1 MTTYIF
7 KIITL
12 LGGLALFLFGMDVM
26 GKALERQAGG
36 KLQTILAKM
45 SSNVFKG
52 FLLGLGVTAVIQSSS
67 ATTVM
72 VVGFVNSGIMTL
84 KQAVGVIMGSNI
96 GTTVTAWIL
105 SLSGL
110 EGDSFLIKLFKPSTL
125 APLIGVIGVVMY
137 MGKNEKRKG
146 IGTICLGFMALMT
159 GMDIMGDSME
169 FLESEPWFAQL
180 MISFSNPIIGIIG
193 IVMYMG
199 KNEKRRGIG
208 TICLGFMALMTGMD
222 LMSSSMSFLKS
233 EAWFADLMISF
244 TNPVLGILFGA
255 VLTAVIQSSSASVG
269 ILQGLCVTGAVT
281 YGAAIPI
288 ILGQNIGT
296 CITAIMGAIG
306 ANRNARRTA
315 MVHLLFNVVGAVM
328 FAVVFY
334 GLGMVIEW
342 SFLEESV
349 QAWDISLIHTAFNIV
364 ATAVLMPMNGL
375 LVKLAYLI
383 IPHEYTPQKE
393 ELLDERLLAT
403 PAVAVQRAHEI
414 AGEMASDAAKAMEKA
429 MGLTKVFDAAILE
442 EVTALEDKTDRYE
455 DALNTYLVKLSAM
468 NLSVHDNR
476 ILNTLLY
483 TVSDIERMADHAM
496 AIAKAAQEMA
506 EKKIEFSSQARGE
519 LAVLEQAVL
528 DIVNRTVAAYGSF
541 DLGSAVK
548 IEPQEQVVDALVREV
563 KSRHVRRLRDGKC
576 TVEYGFVL
584 EDLLTAC
591 ERTADHCSNI
601 AVEMLQ
607 VSEGKLEAHEY
618 LNALKA
624 GELHESAAFSERFAR
639 YKAQY
644 AFPEE

>member
-1 MTTYIF
+1 MTAYIF

-45 SSNVFKG
+45 SSNVFMG

-67 ATTVM
+67 ATTVL

-84 KQAVGVIMGSNI
+84 KQAVGGIMGSII

-110 EGDSFLIKLFKPSTL
+110 EGDSFIIKLFKPSTL
-125 APLIGVIGVVMY
+125 APLIGIIGVIQY

-146 IGTICLGFMALMT
+146 IGTIMLGFMALMT

-180 MISFSNPIIGIIG
+180 MISFSNPI
-193 IVMYMG
+193 V
-199 KNEKRRGIG
+199 
-208 TICLGFMALMTGMD
+208 
-222 LMSSSMSFLKS
+222 
-233 EAWFADLMISF
+233 
-244 TNPVLGILFGA
+244 GILFGA
-255 VLTAVIQSSSASVG
+255 GLTAIIQSSSASVG
-269 ILQGLCVTGAVT
+269 ILQGLCGTGVVT
-281 YGAAIPI
+281 YGSAIPI

-315 MVHLLFNVVGAVM
+315 MVHLLFNVVGVLV
-328 FAVVFY
+328 FVVAFY
-334 GLGMVIEW
+334 GMGMFIDW
-342 SFLEESV
+342 KFLSETAA
-349 QAWDISLIHTAFNIV
+349 AWDIAVIHTCFNV
-364 ATAVLMPMNGL
+364 AATIVLMPLNGM
-375 LVKLAYLI
+375 LVKLAFLF
-383 IPHEYTPQKE
+383 IPKEQTPQKV

-403 PAVAVQRAHEI
+403 PAVAVQRAQKI
-414 AGEMASDAAKAMEKA
+414 AGEMAADAAKAMHLA
-429 MGLTKVFDAAILE
+429 MGLTKKFDAAVME
-442 EVTALEDKTDRYE
+442 QVMELEDKTDQYE
-455 DALNTYLVKLSAM
+455 DALGTYLVKLSGM
-468 NLSVHDNR
+468 NLSVSDNR

-496 AIAKAAQEMA
+496 AIAKAALEME
-506 EKKIEFSSQARGE
+506 EKKIEFSNQAKGE

-528 DIVNRTVAAYGSF
+528 DIVDRTVAAYGSF
-541 DLGSAVK
+541 NLDLAIK

-563 KSRHVRRLRDGKC
+563 KSRHVRRLRDGLC

-591 ERTADHCSNI
+591 ARTADHCSNV

-607 VSEGKLEAHEY
+607 VAEGKLEAHEY

-624 GELHESAAFSERFAR
+624 GELYESAAFAEHFAR
-639 YKAQY
+639 YKAKY
-644 AFPEE
+644 AFPEET

>member
-1 MTTYIF
+1 MTAYIF
-7 KIITL
+7 NIITL

-125 APLIGVIGVVMY
+125 APLIGIIGVVMY
-137 MGKNEKRKG
+137 MGKNEKRRG

-180 MISFSNPIIGIIG
+180 MISFSNPIIGI
-193 IVMYMG
+193 
-199 KNEKRRGIG
+199 
-208 TICLGFMALMTGMD
+208 
-222 LMSSSMSFLKS
+222 
-233 EAWFADLMISF
+233 
-244 TNPVLGILFGA
+244 LFGA
-255 VLTAVIQSSSASVG
+255 ALTAIIQSSSASIG

-334 GLGMVIEW
+334 GLGMFIEW
-342 SFLEESV
+342 QFLGDTV
-349 QAWDISLIHTAFNIV
+349 QAWDISLIHTAFNVV

-375 LVKLAYLI
+375 LVKLAYLF
-383 IPHEYTPQKE
+383 IPAEHTPQKE
-393 ELLDERLLAT
+393 ALLDERLLAT

-414 AGEMASDAAKAMEKA
+414 AGEMAADAAKAMHLA
-429 MGLTKVFDAAILE
+429 MELTKKFDASVMEQIA
-442 EVTALEDKTDRYE
+442 ALEDKTDRYQ
-455 DALNTYLVKLSAM
+455 DALGTYLVKLSGM

-496 AIAKAAQEMA
+496 AIAKAALEME
-506 EKKIEFSSQARGE
+506 EKKIEFSDQAKGE

-528 DIVNRTVAAYGSF
+528 DIVDRTVAAYGSF
-541 DLGSAVK
+541 DLGNAVK

-563 KSRHVRRLRDGKC
+563 KSRHVRRLRDGLC

-584 EDLLTAC
+584 DDLLTAC

-607 VSEGKLEAHEY
+607 VAEGKLEAHEY

-644 AFPEE
+644 AFPEEG

>member
-7 KIITL
+7 KIISL
-12 LGGLALFLFGMDVM
+12 LGGLSLFLFGMDIM

-36 KLQTILAKM
+36 RLQTILSKM
-45 SSNVFKG
+45 SGKVWKG
-52 FLLGLGVTAVIQSSS
+52 FLLGAAVTAVIQSSS

-84 KQAVGVIMGSNI
+84 KQAVGVIMGSNV

-125 APLIGVIGVVMY
+125 APLIGIIGIVLY
-137 MGKNEKRKG
+137 MGKSEKRKG
-146 IGTICLGFMALMT
+146 IGTIM
-159 GMDIMGDSME
+159 
-169 FLESEPWFAQL
+169 
-180 MISFSNPIIGIIG
+180 
-193 IVMYMG
+193 
-199 KNEKRRGIG
+199 
-208 TICLGFMALMTGMD
+208 LGFMALMTGMD
-222 LMSSSMSFLKS
+222 LMSSSMSFLKTES
-233 EAWFADLMISF
+233 WFADLMISF
-244 TNPVLGILFGA
+244 TNPIVGILFGA
-255 VLTAVIQSSSASVG
+255 ALTAIIQSSSASVG

-296 CITAIMGAIG
+296 CVTAMMGAIG

-315 MVHLLFNVVGAVM
+315 MVHLLFNVVGAAM
-328 FAVVFY
+328 FAMIFY
-334 GLGMVIEW
+334 GAGLFIDW
-342 SFLEESV
+342 TFLNEPV
-349 QAWDISLIHTAFNIV
+349 AAWDISVIHTGFNLI
-364 ATAVLMPMNGL
+364 ATAVLLPMNGL

-383 IPHEYTPQKE
+383 VPEVKE
-393 ELLDERLLAT
+393 PEKTELLDERLLAT

-414 AGEMASDAAKAMEKA
+414 AGEMAADAAKAMHLA
-429 MGLTKVFDAAILE
+429 MGLTKKFDASVME
-442 EVTALEDKTDRYE
+442 QVVALEDKTDRYE
-455 DALNTYLVKLSAM
+455 DALNTYLVKLSGM
-468 NLSVHDNR
+468 SLSVSDNR

-483 TVSDIERMADHAM
+483 SISDIERMADHAM
-496 AIAKAAQEMA
+496 AIAKAALEME
-506 EKKIEFSSQARGE
+506 EKKIEFSNQAKGE

-528 DIVNRTVAAYGSF
+528 DIVDRTVAAYVSF
-541 DLGSAVK
+541 NLDGAIK

-563 KSRHVRRLRDGKC
+563 KSRHVRRLRDGLC

-591 ERTADHCSNI
+591 ERTADHCSNV

-644 AFPEE
+644 AFPEEQ

>member
-1 MTTYIF
+1 MIDYIF
-7 KIITL
+7 KIVTL

-110 EGDSFLIKLFKPSTL
+110 EGDSFIIKLFKPSTL
-125 APLIGVIGVVMY
+125 APLIGIIGVVLY

-146 IGTICLGFMALMT
+146 IGTIMLGFMALMT

-169 FLESEPWFAQL
+169 FLENEPWFAQL
-180 MISFSNPIIGIIG
+180 MISFSNPI
-193 IVMYMG
+193 V
-199 KNEKRRGIG
+199 
-208 TICLGFMALMTGMD
+208 
-222 LMSSSMSFLKS
+222 
-233 EAWFADLMISF
+233 
-244 TNPVLGILFGA
+244 GILFGA
-255 VLTAVIQSSSASVG
+255 GLTAIIQSSSASIG
-269 ILQGLCVTGAVT
+269 ILQGLCSTGVVT
-281 YGAAIPI
+281 YGSALPI

-315 MVHLLFNVVGAVM
+315 MVHLLFNVVGVGIFVIM
-328 FAVVFY
+328 FY
-334 GLGMVIEW
+334 GLGLFVEW
-342 SFLEESV
+342 KFLSETAA
-349 QAWDISLIHTAFNIV
+349 AWDIAVIHTCFNV
-364 ATAVLMPMNGL
+364 AATCVLMPMNGL
-375 LVKLAYLI
+375 LVKLAYLFV
-383 IPHEYTPQKE
+383 PREQEPQKM
-393 ELLDERLLAT
+393 ELLDDRLLAT

-414 AGEMASDAAKAMEKA
+414 AGEMAADAAKAMHLA
-429 MGLTKVFDAAILE
+429 MGLTKKYE
-442 EVTALEDKTDRYE
+442 ESVMEQVVELEDKTDRYE

-468 NLSVHDNR
+468 NLSVRDNR

-483 TVSDIERMADHAM
+483 TVADVERMGDHALS
-496 AIAKAAQEMA
+496 IAKAAREME
-506 EKKIEFSSQARGE
+506 EKKIEFSAQAKGE

-528 DIVNRTVAAYGSF
+528 DIMDRTVAAYGSF
-541 DLGSAVK
+541 DLQQAIK
-548 IEPQEQVVDALVREV
+548 IEPQEQVVDSLVREV
-563 KSRHVRRLRDGKC
+563 KSRHVRRLRDGLC

-591 ERTADHCSNI
+591 ERTADHCSNVE
-601 AVEMLQ
+601 VEMLQ
-607 VSEGKLEAHEY
+607 VAEGKLEAHEY

-624 GELHESAAFSERFAR
+624 GELYESAAFAEQFAQ

-644 AFPEE
+644 AFPEEN

>member
-1 MTTYIF
+1 MTAYIF

-36 KLQTILAKM
+36 RLQTILAKM

-125 APLIGVIGVVMY
+125 APLIGIIGVVMY

-180 MISFSNPIIGIIG
+180 MISFSNPIIGI
-193 IVMYMG
+193 
-199 KNEKRRGIG
+199 
-208 TICLGFMALMTGMD
+208 
-222 LMSSSMSFLKS
+222 
-233 EAWFADLMISF
+233 
-244 TNPVLGILFGA
+244 LFGA
-255 VLTAVIQSSSASVG
+255 GLTAIIQSSSASVG

-296 CITAIMGAIG
+296 CVTAMMGAIG

-328 FAVVFY
+328 FAAVFY
-334 GLGMVIEW
+334 GLGMFIDW
-342 SFLEESV
+342 QFLGDTL
-349 QAWDISLIHTAFNIV
+349 QAWDISLIHTAFNVV

-383 IPHEYTPQKE
+383 IPHEYTPQHE

-403 PAVAVQRAHEI
+403 PAVAVQRAQRI
-414 AGEMASDAAKAMEKA
+414 AGEMAADAAKAMHLA
-429 MGLTKVFDAAILE
+429 MGLTKRFDASVMEQIA
-442 EVTALEDKTDRYE
+442 ALEDKTDRYE
-455 DALNTYLVKLSAM
+455 DALNTYLVKLSGM
-468 NLSVHDNR
+468 NLSIHDNR

-483 TVSDIERMADHAM
+483 TVSDIERMADHAI
-496 AIAKAAQEMA
+496 AIAKAALEME
-506 EKKIEFSSQARGE
+506 EKKIGFSSQAKGE

-528 DIVNRTVAAYGSF
+528 DIVDRTVAAYGSF
-541 DLGSAVK
+541 DLGNAVK

-563 KSRHVRRLRDGKC
+563 KSRHVRRLRDGLC

-584 EDLLTAC
+584 DDLLTAC

-644 AFPEE
+644 AFPEEG

>member
-1 MTTYIF
+1 MTAYIF

-110 EGDSFLIKLFKPSTL
+110 EGDSFIIKLFKPSTL
-125 APLIGVIGVVMY
+125 APLIGIIGVILY

-146 IGTICLGFMALMT
+146 IGTIMLGFMALMT

-180 MISFSNPIIGIIG
+180 MISFSNPI
-193 IVMYMG
+193 V
-199 KNEKRRGIG
+199 
-208 TICLGFMALMTGMD
+208 
-222 LMSSSMSFLKS
+222 
-233 EAWFADLMISF
+233 
-244 TNPVLGILFGA
+244 GILFGA
-255 VLTAVIQSSSASVG
+255 GLTAIIQSSSASVG
-269 ILQGLCVTGAVT
+269 ILQGLCGTGVVT
-281 YGAAIPI
+281 YGSAIPI

-315 MVHLLFNVVGAVM
+315 MVHLLFNVVGVLI
-328 FAVVFY
+328 FVVAFY
-334 GLGMVIEW
+334 GMGMFIDW
-342 SFLEESV
+342 KFLSETAA
-349 QAWDISLIHTAFNIV
+349 AWDIAVIHTCFNV
-364 ATAVLMPMNGL
+364 AATIVLMPLNGM
-375 LVKLAYLI
+375 LVKLAYLF
-383 IPHEYTPQKE
+383 IPKEQTPQKV

-403 PAVAVQRAHEI
+403 PAVAVQRAQKI
-414 AGEMASDAAKAMEKA
+414 AGEMAADAAKAMHLA
-429 MGLTKVFDAAILE
+429 MELTKKFDAAVME
-442 EVTALEDKTDRYE
+442 QVMELEDKTDRYE
-455 DALNTYLVKLSAM
+455 DALGTYLVKLSGM
-468 NLSVHDNR
+468 NLSVSDNR

-496 AIAKAAQEMA
+496 AIAKAALEME
-506 EKKIEFSSQARGE
+506 EKKIEFSNQAKGE

-528 DIVNRTVAAYGSF
+528 DIVDRTVAAYGTF
-541 DLGSAVK
+541 NLDKAIK

-563 KSRHVRRLRDGKC
+563 KSRHVRRLRDGLC

-591 ERTADHCSNI
+591 ERTADHCSNV

-607 VSEGKLEAHEY
+607 VAEGKLEAHEY

-624 GELHESAAFSERFAR
+624 GELYESAAFAEHFDR
-639 YKAQY
+639 YKAKY
-644 AFPEE
+644 AFPEEV

>member
-12 LGGLALFLFGMDVM
+12 LGGLSLFLFGMDVM

-52 FLLGLGVTAVIQSSS
+52 FLLGMGVTAVIQSSS

-110 EGDSFLIKLFKPSTL
+110 EGDSFLIKFFKPSTL
-125 APLIGVIGVVMY
+125 APLVGIIGIVLY
-137 MGKNEKRKG
+137 MGKNEKK
-146 IGTICLGFMALMT
+146 
-159 GMDIMGDSME
+159 
-169 FLESEPWFAQL
+169 
-180 MISFSNPIIGIIG
+180 
-193 IVMYMG
+193 
-199 KNEKRRGIG
+199 KGIG

-222 LMSSSMSFLKS
+222 LMSSSMSFLKN

-244 TNPVLGILFGA
+244 TNPILGILFGA

-306 ANRNARRTA
+306 ANRNARRTS
-315 MVHLLFNVVGAVM
+315 MVHLLFNVVGAAM
-328 FAVVFY
+328 FALVFY

-342 SFLEESV
+342 SFLETSV
-349 QAWDISLIHTAFNIV
+349 QAWDVSLIHTVFNLA

-383 IPHEYTPQKE
+383 IPSEGTPQKE

-403 PAVAVQRAHEI
+403 PAVAVRRAHEI
-414 AGEMASDAAKAMEKA
+414 AGQMANDAARAMHLA
-429 MGLTKVFDAAILE
+429 MGLTKKFE
-442 EVTALEDKTDRYE
+442 EGIMEQVVELEDKTDHYQ
-455 DALNTYLVKLSAM
+455 DALGTYLVKLSGT
-468 NLSVHDNR
+468 NLSVSDNR
-476 ILNTLLY
+476 VLNTLLY

-496 AIAKAAQEMA
+496 AIAKAAKEME
-506 EKKIEFSSQARGE
+506 EKKIEFSKQAKGE
-519 LAVLEQAVL
+519 LAVLERAVL
-528 DIVNRTVAAYGSF
+528 DIVDRTVTAYEDFNRGE
-541 DLGSAVK
+541 AVK

-563 KSRHVRRLRDGKC
+563 KSRHVRRLRDGLC

-591 ERTADHCSNI
+591 ERTADHCSNM

-607 VSEGKLEAHEY
+607 VAEGKLEAHEY

-644 AFPEE
+644 AFPEEH

>member
-1 MTTYIF
+1 MTAYIF

-12 LGGLALFLFGMDVM
+12 LGGLALFLFGMDIM

-36 KLQTILAKM
+36 KLQTVLAKM

-52 FLLGLGVTAVIQSSS
+52 FLLGMGVTAVIQSSS

-110 EGDSFLIKLFKPSTL
+110 EGDSFLIKFFKPSTL
-125 APLIGVIGVVMY
+125 APLIAIV
-137 MGKNEKRKG
+137 
-146 IGTICLGFMALMT
+146 
-159 GMDIMGDSME
+159 
-169 FLESEPWFAQL
+169 
-180 MISFSNPIIGIIG
+180 G
-193 IVMYMG
+193 IVLYMFT
-199 KNEKRRGIG
+199 KSEKKKGIG

-244 TNPVLGILFGA
+244 TNPIVGIIFGA
-255 VLTAVIQSSSASVG
+255 VLTAVIQSSSASIG
-269 ILQGLCVTGAVT
+269 ILQGLCSTGVVT

-296 CITAIMGAIG
+296 CVTAIMGSIG

-328 FAVVFY
+328 FAVIFY
-334 GLGMVIEW
+334 GINAFAPWTFLGD
-342 SFLEESV
+342 SV
-349 QAWDISLIHTAFNIV
+349 QAWDISVIHTGFNLI
-364 ATAVLMPMNGL
+364 ATAVLMPLNGL
-375 LVKLAYLI
+375 LVKLAYVVV
-383 IPHEYTPQKE
+383 PQVDAPQKT
-393 ELLDERLLAT
+393 ELLDARLLAT

-414 AGEMASDAAKAMEKA
+414 AGEMAADAAQAMHLA
-429 MGLTKVFDAAILE
+429 MGLTKKFE
-442 EVTALEDKTDRYE
+442 EGIMEQVVELEDKTDRYE
-455 DALNTYLVKLSAM
+455 DALNTYLVKLSTM

-496 AIAKAAQEMA
+496 AVAKAAQEIH
-506 EKKIEFSSQARGE
+506 EKNIEFSKQAKGE
-519 LAVLEQAVL
+519 LAVLEQAVM
-528 DIVNRTVAAYGSF
+528 DIMDRTVAAYGSF
-541 DLGSAVK
+541 DRELAVR
-548 IEPQEQVVDALVREV
+548 IEPQEQVVDSLVREI
-563 KSRHVRRLRDGKC
+563 KSRHVRRLRDGLC

-591 ERTADHCSNI
+591 ERTADHCSNV

-607 VSEGKLEAHEY
+607 VAEGKLEAHEY

-624 GELHESAAFSERFAR
+624 GELHESAAFAEQFAQ

-644 AFPEE
+644 AFPEEN

>member
-1 MTTYIF
+1 MTAYIF

-12 LGGLALFLFGMDVM
+12 LGGLALFLFGMDIM

-110 EGDSFLIKLFKPSTL
+110 EGDSFLIKFFKPSTL
-125 APLIGVIGVVMY
+125 APLIGIFGILLY
-137 MGKNEKRKG
+137 MGKSEKKKG
-146 IGTICLGFMALMT
+146 IGTIM
-159 GMDIMGDSME
+159 
-169 FLESEPWFAQL
+169 
-180 MISFSNPIIGIIG
+180 
-193 IVMYMG
+193 
-199 KNEKRRGIG
+199 
-208 TICLGFMALMTGMD
+208 LGFMALMTGMD
-222 LMSSSMSFLKS
+222 LMSSSMAFLKT

-244 TNPVLGILFGA
+244 TNPIVGIIFGA

-269 ILQGLCVTGAVT
+269 ILQGLCSTGVVT

-334 GLGMVIEW
+334 GLGMFIEW
-342 SFLEESV
+342 NFLGDSV
-349 QAWDISLIHTAFNIV
+349 RAWDISVIHTGFNLI

-375 LVKLAYLI
+375 LVKLAYLLV
-383 IPHEYTPQKE
+383 PEVKE
-393 ELLDERLLAT
+393 PEKTELLDTRLLAT

-414 AGEMASDAAKAMEKA
+414 AGEMAADAAKAMHLA
-429 MGLTKVFDAAILE
+429 MGLTKKFDASIME
-442 EVTALEDKTDRYE
+442 QVVELEDKTDRYE
-455 DALNTYLVKLSAM
+455 DALNTYLVKLSGM
-468 NLSVHDNR
+468 NLSIHDNR

-496 AIAKAAQEMA
+496 AVARAALEME
-506 EKKIEFSSQARGE
+506 EKKIEFSRQAKGE

-528 DIVNRTVAAYGSF
+528 DIVDRTVAAYGSF
-541 DLGSAVK
+541 DLDGAIK

-563 KSRHVRRLRDGKC
+563 KSRHVRRLRDGLC

-591 ERTADHCSNI
+591 ERTADHCSNV

-607 VSEGKLEAHEY
+607 VAEGKLEAHEY

-624 GELHESAAFSERFAR
+624 GELHESAAFSERFVR

-644 AFPEE
+644 AFPEEE

>member
-1 MTTYIF
+1 MTAYIF
-7 KIITL
+7 NIITL

-125 APLIGVIGVVMY
+125 APLIGIIGVVLY
-137 MGKNEKRKG
+137 MGRNEKRKG

-169 FLESEPWFAQL
+169 FLENEPWFAQL
-180 MISFSNPIIGIIG
+180 MVSFSNPI
-193 IVMYMG
+193 V
-199 KNEKRRGIG
+199 
-208 TICLGFMALMTGMD
+208 
-222 LMSSSMSFLKS
+222 
-233 EAWFADLMISF
+233 
-244 TNPVLGILFGA
+244 GILFGA
-255 VLTAVIQSSSASVG
+255 GLTAIIQSSSASVG
-269 ILQGLCVTGAVT
+269 ILQGLCGTGVVTFGS
-281 YGAAIPI
+281 AIPI

-296 CITAIMGAIG
+296 CVTAILGSVG

-315 MVHLLFNVVGAVM
+315 LVHLLFNVVGVTI
-328 FAVVFY
+328 FVLVFY
-334 GLGMVIEW
+334 GLGLFIDW
-342 SFLEESV
+342 KFLSETAA
-349 QAWDISLIHTAFNIV
+349 AWDIAVIHTCFNV
-364 ATAVLMPMNGL
+364 AATIVLMPMNGL
-375 LVKLAYLI
+375 LVKLAYLF
-383 IPHEYTPQKE
+383 IPHEHTPQKE
-393 ELLDERLLAT
+393 ELLDERLLNT

-414 AGEMASDAAKAMEKA
+414 AGEMAADAAKAMHLA
-429 MGLTKVFDAAILE
+429 MGLTKKFDPAVLE
-442 EVTALEDKTDRYE
+442 QVTELEDKTDRYE
-455 DALNTYLVKLSAM
+455 DALGTYLVKLSGM
-468 NLSVHDNR
+468 NLSVRDNR

-483 TVSDIERMADHAM
+483 TVSDMERLADHAM
-496 AIAKAAQEMA
+496 AIAKAALEME
-506 EKKIEFSSQARGE
+506 EKKIEFSKQAKGE

-528 DIVNRTVAAYGSF
+528 DIVDRTVAAYGSF
-541 DLGSAVK
+541 DLAQAIK

-563 KSRHVRRLRDGKC
+563 KSRHVRRLRDGLC

-591 ERTADHCSNI
+591 ERAADHCSNV

-607 VSEGKLEAHEY
+607 VAEGKLEAHEY

-644 AFPEE
+644 AFPEDK

>member
-1 MTTYIF
+1 MTAYIF

-110 EGDSFLIKLFKPSTL
+110 EGDSFIIKLFKPSTL
-125 APLIGVIGVVMY
+125 APLIGIIGVILY

-146 IGTICLGFMALMT
+146 IGTIMLGFMALMT

-180 MISFSNPIIGIIG
+180 MISFSNPI
-193 IVMYMG
+193 V
-199 KNEKRRGIG
+199 
-208 TICLGFMALMTGMD
+208 
-222 LMSSSMSFLKS
+222 
-233 EAWFADLMISF
+233 
-244 TNPVLGILFGA
+244 GILFGA
-255 VLTAVIQSSSASVG
+255 GLTAIIQSSSASVG
-269 ILQGLCVTGAVT
+269 ILQGLCGTGVVT
-281 YGAAIPI
+281 YGSAIPI

-315 MVHLLFNVVGAVM
+315 MVHLLFNVVGVLI
-328 FAVVFY
+328 FVVAFY
-334 GLGMVIEW
+334 GMGMFIDW
-342 SFLEESV
+342 KFLSETAA
-349 QAWDISLIHTAFNIV
+349 AWDIAVIHTCFNV
-364 ATAVLMPMNGL
+364 AATIVLMPLNGM
-375 LVKLAYLI
+375 LVKLAYLF
-383 IPHEYTPQKE
+383 IPKEQTPQKV

-403 PAVAVQRAHEI
+403 PAVAVQRAQKI
-414 AGEMASDAAKAMEKA
+414 AGEMAADAAKAMHLA
-429 MGLTKVFDAAILE
+429 MGLTKKFDAAVME
-442 EVTALEDKTDRYE
+442 QVMELEDKTDRYE
-455 DALNTYLVKLSAM
+455 DALGTYLVKLSGM
-468 NLSVHDNR
+468 NLSVSDNR

-483 TVSDIERMADHAM
+483 TVSDIERMADHAI
-496 AIAKAAQEMA
+496 AIAKAALEME
-506 EKKIEFSSQARGE
+506 EKKIEFSNQAKGE

-528 DIVNRTVAAYGSF
+528 DIVDRTVAAYGTF
-541 DLGSAVK
+541 NLDKAIK

-563 KSRHVRRLRDGKC
+563 KSRHVRRLRDGLC

-591 ERTADHCSNI
+591 ERTADHCSNV

-607 VSEGKLEAHEY
+607 VAEGKLEAHEY

-624 GELHESAAFSERFAR
+624 GELYESAAFAEHFAR
-639 YKAQY
+639 YKAKY
-644 AFPEE
+644 AFPEEV

>member
-1 MTTYIF
+1 MTAYIF

-45 SSNVFKG
+45 SYNVFKG

-110 EGDSFLIKLFKPSTL
+110 EGDSFIIKLFKPSTL
-125 APLIGVIGVVMY
+125 APLIGIIGVILY

-146 IGTICLGFMALMT
+146 IGTIMLGFMALMT

-180 MISFSNPIIGIIG
+180 MISFSNPI
-193 IVMYMG
+193 V
-199 KNEKRRGIG
+199 
-208 TICLGFMALMTGMD
+208 
-222 LMSSSMSFLKS
+222 
-233 EAWFADLMISF
+233 
-244 TNPVLGILFGA
+244 GILFGA
-255 VLTAVIQSSSASVG
+255 GLTAIIQSSSASVG
-269 ILQGLCVTGAVT
+269 ILQGLCGTGVVT
-281 YGAAIPI
+281 YGSAIPI

-315 MVHLLFNVVGAVM
+315 MVHLLFNVVGVLI
-328 FAVVFY
+328 FVVAFY
-334 GLGMVIEW
+334 GMGMFIDW
-342 SFLEESV
+342 KFLSETAA
-349 QAWDISLIHTAFNIV
+349 AWDIAVIHTCFNV
-364 ATAVLMPMNGL
+364 AATIVLMPLNGM
-375 LVKLAYLI
+375 LVKLAYLF
-383 IPHEYTPQKE
+383 IPKEQTPQKV

-403 PAVAVQRAHEI
+403 PAVAVQRAQKI
-414 AGEMASDAAKAMEKA
+414 AGEMAADAAKAMHLA
-429 MGLTKVFDAAILE
+429 MGLTKKFDAAVME
-442 EVTALEDKTDRYE
+442 QVMELEDKTDRYE
-455 DALNTYLVKLSAM
+455 DALGTYLVKLSGM
-468 NLSVHDNR
+468 NLSVSDNR

-496 AIAKAAQEMA
+496 AIAKAALEME
-506 EKKIEFSSQARGE
+506 EKKIEFSNQAKGE

-528 DIVNRTVAAYGSF
+528 DIVDRTVAAYGTF
-541 DLGSAVK
+541 NLDKAIK

-563 KSRHVRRLRDGKC
+563 KSRHVRRLRDGLC

-591 ERTADHCSNI
+591 ERTADHCSNV

-607 VSEGKLEAHEY
+607 VAEGKLEAHEY

-624 GELHESAAFSERFAR
+624 GELYESAAFAEHFAR
-639 YKAQY
+639 YKAKY
-644 AFPEE
+644 AFPEEV